1 MALQGYR
8 QNQSLILDSGCS
20 GHMTSDRSLLT
31 CYEEKPGPT
40 ISFGDGNKGRTV
52 GYGKL
57 SLGNLTIEA
66 VALVEGLKHT
76 LISMSQLG
84 DRGYQSTFDKRGCTI
99 MHLQSGKIVLK
110 GKRVGNIYE
119 ASLDDL
125 AEGSTTCLYSKASAE
140 ESWKWHKKMSHLNYS
155 NLNYLVRHDL
165 VLGLPQLDFIQEG
178 LCDACQMG
186 KQRRSSFKGKTVNTI
201 TAPFHLLHLDLFGP
215 VNIQSIAK
223 KKFTLVIV
231 DDFTRFTWVYFI
243 AKKDE
248 VPQII
253 LDHIASVE
261 KNSEFMVKILI
272 TDNGT

>member
-8 QNQSLILDSGCS
+8 QKQSLILDSGCS

-125 AEGSTTCLYSKASAE
+125 A
-140 ESWKWHKKMSHLNYS
+140 
-155 NLNYLVRHDL
+155 
-165 VLGLPQLDFIQEG
+165 
-178 LCDACQMG
+178 
-186 KQRRSSFKGKTVNTI
+186 
-201 TAPFHLLHLDLFGP
+201 
-215 VNIQSIAK
+215 
-223 KKFTLVIV
+223 
-231 DDFTRFTWVYFI
+231 
-243 AKKDE
+243 
-248 VPQII
+248 
-253 LDHIASVE
+253 
-261 KNSEFMVKILI
+261 
-272 TDNGT
+272 